1 MVERKN
7 FSSRISGFYKKSLA
21 QRLDVITESGLLSEE
36 SRAHLEA
43 GGALDVKVA
52 DRLSE
57 NVIAS
62 HGLPLALA
70 LNFRVNGRD
79 ILVPMAVE
87 EPSIVAACSN
97 AARLVRL
104 SGGFFSQATE
114 PVMTTQV
121 QLDEVPEPE
130 HAVEILE
137 AHRQELIDAANQSI
151 PNMVR
156 RGGGCKD
163 LEVRVLDT
171 DEGVVVVHLYVHVGN
186 AMGANLVDSVA
197 EAVAPLIQKQIGG
210 RVGLRILSNLPLRRT
225 VRATARVST
234 EAVGGEEMARG
245 LIRASRFASLDVF
258 RAVTHNKGIMNG
270 IDAVA
275 MATGQDWRSIE
286 AGAHAFASLS
296 GRYQPLATWSR
307 TDDGIEG
314 VLEMPLAVGTVGG
327 STNVHPGVAAAF
339 EMMQLRSAQD
349 LAEIMAAAGLASNLA
364 ALRALA
370 GEGIQRG
377 HMRLHHRKD
386 RLLAEA
392 QAHANQAEGER
403 R

>member
-21 QRLDVITESGLLSEE
+21 QRLEIVTESGLLSEE
-36 SRAHLEA
+36 SQAHLVT
-43 GGALDVKVA
+43 GGVLDVAVA

-104 SGGFFSQATE
+104 SGGFVSEAKE

-121 QLDEVPEPE
+121 QFDEVPQP
-130 HAVEILE
+130 HRAAEILE
-137 AHRQELIDAANQSI
+137 ERRQELIDAANHAI

-156 RGGGCKD
+156 RGGGCQD
-163 LEVRVLDT
+163 LEVRVLDAE
-171 DEGVVVVHLYVHVGN
+171 EGVLVVHLYVHVGD

-197 EAVAPLIQKQIGG
+197 EAVAPLIHDLIGG
-210 RVGLRILSNLPLRRT
+210 RMGLRILSNLPVRRT

-234 EAVGGEEMARG
+234 EVVGGEELARG
-245 LIRASRFASLDVF
+245 IVRASRFASLDVF
-258 RAVTHNKGIMNG
+258 RAVTHNKGIMN
-270 IDAVA
+270 
-275 MATGQDWRSIE
+275 
-286 AGAHAFASLS
+286 
-296 GRYQPLATWSR
+296 
-307 TDDGIEG
+307 
-314 VLEMPLAVGTVGG
+314 
-327 STNVHPGVAAAF
+327 
-339 EMMQLRSAQD
+339 
-349 LAEIMAAAGLASNLA
+349 
-364 ALRALA
+364 
-370 GEGIQRG
+370 
-377 HMRLHHRKD
+377 
-386 RLLAEA
+386 
-392 QAHANQAEGER
+392 
-403 R
+403 